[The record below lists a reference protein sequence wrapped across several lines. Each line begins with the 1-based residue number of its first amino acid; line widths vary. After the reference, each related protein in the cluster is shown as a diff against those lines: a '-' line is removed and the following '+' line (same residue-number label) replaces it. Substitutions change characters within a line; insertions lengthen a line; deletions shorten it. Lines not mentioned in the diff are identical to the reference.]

1 MGKKIAII
9 FTICI
14 WIALSAF
21 SCCFVAQKSIHEIQN
36 AYTANYRNAYLYGI
50 EIYENKYFIF
60 SVNTETGEQQYF
72 TYPVVDENG
81 TVSLMDLVMG
91 KDGKLYVYYSLL
103 KNDDSNAN
111 IETIAYCDF
120 EKETIVPK

>member
-36 AYTANYRNAYLYGI
+36 AYTANYRNGYLYGI

-81 TVSLMDLVMG
+81 TRFLNGSCYG
-91 KDGKLYVYYSLL
+91 ERWKIICLL
-103 KNDDSNAN
+103 QFVK
-111 IETIAYCDF
+111 
-120 EKETIVPK
+120 K